1 MGASKLDRVYRNLVL
16 SKFFVR
22 GWGNPENIKRLFDFR
37 KIVSDRERC
46 QSLVDRSHPVTIVKE
61 EEHRHYT
68 VLDGHFQSPFAQ
80 HLPGLVPKESETA
93 HFQILLP
100 KQWKWSNGH
109 KPMVIQLAGTGD
121 HFFWRRRLLMGKPL
135 LNEWNIGSIILENP
149 FYGFRKPKEQRRS
162 CLHNVSDIFVMG
174 GCLILESLV
183 LFHWCERNGLGPL
196 GVTGVSMGGHMASLA
211 ATSWPKPVV
220 LVPCLSWSTASS
232 VFTRGVMS
240 GAIDWSLL
248 ENQYLANQI
257 YNEILDMV
265 LQSPLSGESAF
276 DAGKQFA
283 QNYSRGMAGPIKTS
297 TSSLNVTNNQR
308 LTTAVEETFKLSAG
322 LASLPQVFSAGQ
334 LSSRLQWLR
343 RPFLN
348 DPVLSDGLEK
358 AQARQQAVEFMR
370 GIMDEFTHIANY
382 SRPVDSSCIVI
393 VTASDD
399 AYVPREGCADL
410 SQLWPGSEIRYVPTG
425 HVAAYL
431 LHHRLFRKAVKDA
444 FDKLIVKHLT
454 LPLGTGASIDR

>member
-37 KIVSDRERC
+37 KIVSDREKC
-46 QSLVDRSHPVTIVKE
+46 QSLVDPMHKVTFTKE
-61 EEHRHYT
+61 EDHKHYKI
-68 VLDGHFQSPFAQ
+68 LNGHFQSPFAH
-80 HLPGLVPKESETA
+80 HLPGLVPEESETA
-93 HFQILLP
+93 HFQMLLP
-100 KQWKWSNGH
+100 KKWNWSNGL
-109 KPMVIQLAGTGD
+109 KPMVVQLAGTGD
-121 HFFWRRRLLMGKPL
+121 HFFWRRRILMGKPL
-135 LNEWNIGSIILENP
+135 LNEWNVGSIILENP
-149 FYGFRKPKEQRRS
+149 FYGLRKPKEQKLS

-211 ATSWPKPVV
+211 ASSWPKPVV
-220 LVPCLSWSTASS
+220 LVPCLSWSTASA

-248 ENQYLANQI
+248 ESQYFSNQI

-265 LQSPLSGESAF
+265 LQSPSVGDCAF

-283 QNYSRGMAGPIKTS
+283 QNYSRSIGSKIAVPS
-297 TSSLNVTNNQR
+297 NAQPLPSNDQQR
-308 LTTAVEETFKLSAG
+308 LTSAVEETFNFKLSGLSGMAIPESWKRIG
-322 LASLPQVFSAGQ
+322 NVSLASP
-334 LSSRLQWLR
+334 LR
-343 RPFLN
+343 RIIQPFWKER
-348 DPVLSDGLEK
+348 VQGMEK
-358 AQARQQAVEFMR
+358 AQARQQAMEFMR

-393 VTASDD
+393 VTANDD
-399 AYVPREGCADL
+399 AYVPREGCTDL
-410 SQLWPGSEIRYVPTG
+410 RQLWPGAEVRYVSSG
-425 HVAAYL
+425 HVAAYV
-431 LHHRLFRKAVKDA
+431 LHHQMFRRAVKDA
-444 FDKLIVKHLT
+444 FDKIIAKHYAT
-454 LPLGTGASIDR
+454 PPAI

>member
-37 KIVSDRERC
+37 KIVSDREKC
-46 QSLVDRSHPVTIVKE
+46 QGLVDSQHKVTIVKE
-61 EEHRHYT
+61 EDHKHYT
-68 VLDGHFQSPFAQ
+68 ILNGHFQSPFAY
-80 HLPGLVPKESETA
+80 HLPGLVPEESETA

-109 KPMVIQLAGTGD
+109 KPMVVQLAGTGD
-121 HFFWRRRLLMGKPL
+121 HFFWRRRILMGKPL
-135 LNEWNIGSIILENP
+135 MNEWNIGSIILENP
-149 FYGFRKPKEQRRS
+149 FYGLRKPREQKLS

-196 GVTGVSMGGHMASLA
+196 GVTGASMGGHMASLA
-211 ATSWPKPVV
+211 ASSWPKPVV

-248 ENQYLANQI
+248 ESQYYNNQI

-265 LQSPLSGESAF
+265 LQSPPSGESAF
-276 DAGKQFA
+276 DAGRHFA
-283 QNYSRGMAGPIKTS
+283 QNYSRGMGK
-297 TSSLNVTNNQR
+297 SLSPSRALSPSNDQR
-308 LTTAVEETFKLSAG
+308 LTKAVEETFNFKLSG
-322 LASLPQVFSAGQ
+322 LTGVAFPEAWKRLGNALKIPSDSLTSP
-334 LSSRLQWLR
+334 LR
-343 RPFLN
+343 RLLPFLN
-348 DPVLSDGLEK
+348 EKMEGMEK
-358 AQARQQAVEFMR
+358 AQAHQQAVEFMR

-399 AYVPREGCADL
+399 AYVPREGCTDL
-410 SQLWPGSEIRYVPTG
+410 RQLWPDSEIRYVPTG
-425 HVAAYL
+425 HVAAYV
-431 LHHRLFRKAVKDA
+431 LHHQLFRQAVKDA
-444 FDKLIVKHLT
+444 FDRLIAKHY
-454 LPLGTGASIDR
+454 

>member
-1 MGASKLDRVYRNLVL
+1 MGSSKLDRVYRNLVL

-37 KIVSDRERC
+37 KIVCDREKC
-46 QSLVDRSHPVTIVKE
+46 QSLVDPQHPVTIVKE
-61 EEHRHYT
+61 EDHKHYKI
-68 VLDGHFQSPFAQ
+68 LNGHFQSPFAQ
-80 HLPGLVPKESETA
+80 HLPGLVPEESETA
-93 HFQILLP
+93 HFQVLLP
-100 KQWKWSNGH
+100 KQWKWNSGL
-109 KPMVIQLAGTGD
+109 KPMVVQLAGTGD
-121 HFFWRRRLLMGKPL
+121 HYFWRRRILMGKPL

-149 FYGFRKPKEQRRS
+149 FYGLRKPREQRRS

-211 ATSWPKPVV
+211 ASSWPKPVV
-220 LVPCLSWSTASS
+220 LVPCLSWSTASG

-248 ENQYLANQI
+248 ETQYFANQI

-265 LQSPLSGESAF
+265 LHSPPSGESAF

-283 QNYSRGMAGPIKTS
+283 QNYARGMNQPLKVMVKS
-297 TSSLNVTNNQR
+297 TDPSNLQR
-308 LTTAVEETFKLSAG
+308 LTTAVEETFKLSG
-322 LASLPQVFSAGQ
+322 LSSVAQSLALPQTWK
-334 LSSRLQWLR
+334 RLGS
-343 RPFLN
+343 
-348 DPVLSDGLEK
+348 VLKIPNEKVDGLEK
-358 AQARQQAVEFMR
+358 VQARQQAMEFMR

-399 AYVPREGCADL
+399 AYVPREGCTDL

-425 HVAAYL
+425 HVAAYV
-431 LHHRLFRKAVKDA
+431 LHHQIFRKAVKDA
-444 FDKLIVKHLT
+444 FDKLIAKHYAT
-454 LPLGTGASIDR
+454 VAC